1 MNIYW
6 HLYVVLIP
14 LSTAL
19 LLNFVF
25 VLSAVIYTD
34 TSIWRSCAK
43 YEGDFV
49 FCKMVPGCSIEN
61 YF

>member
-25 VLSAVIYTD
+25 VLSAAIYTD

-43 YEGDFV
+43 YEGDLFSV
-49 FCKMVPGCSIEN
+49 KWCPVVQ
-61 YF
+61 